1 MTPFNPDSIGDYL
14 TLVFIAALTFSVP
27 AYFTYLAQRKV
38 KQHTEEVKKS
48 TNDIAEIKHHT
59 VNDHKTNM
67 RDDLDEMRDL
77 ILAGFAETRREFQ
90 LVHEAINLERRD
102 RIEGDRIR
110 IEAQTLNV
118 TPMGG

>member
-1 MTPFNPDSIGDYL
+1 MNTPFNPDSIGDYL
-14 TLVFIAALTFSVP
+14 TLILIAALTFSVP
-27 AYFTYLAQRKV
+27 AYFANRKV
-38 KQHTEEVKKS
+38 RQHTEEVKKS
-48 TNDIAEIKHHT
+48 ATDIAEIKHHT

-77 ILAGFAETRREFQ
+77 ILAGFAESRREFQ

-118 TPMGG
+118 NPVGS